1 MERAA
6 LEPASKIKWGVER
19 RLEFIEFRLFWEGG
33 VRRSDIMTTFGVSEP
48 QASKDLTLYQD
59 RAPGNAVYDKT
70 SKRYVAGP
78 QFSSVFLTEGPSEY
92 LVRLRSFGEGLMEPA
107 ETWLGSPPEIDIV
120 LNPARDVDAGCLQS
134 VLKAVREKRS
144 LDVRYQSM
152 SMPDPGWRRITP
164 HAFGFDGF
172 RWHVR
177 AYCHQSDRFRDFLI
191 PRITGAR
198 DFDKPGLD
206 GDRDN
211 MWNDRFVVLIGP
223 HPGLSQ
229 NQRTGVEKDYGMVAG
244 RKALEIRHA
253 MLFYALKR
261 LGLLDNPETKP
272 ARTQHI
278 IAINAAETAEAMRK
292 ADWSL

>member
-1 MERAA
+1 MENCT
-6 LEPASKIKWGVER
+6 LTPASKIKWGVER

-33 VRRSDIMTTFGVSEP
+33 VRRSDIMTTFDVSEP
-48 QASKDLTLYQD
+48 QASKDLTLYQE

-78 QFSSVFLTEGPSEY
+78 HFSSVFLTEGPSEY

-144 LDVRYQSM
+144 LEVRYQSM
-152 SMPDPGWRRITP
+152 STPDPGWRRITP

-177 AYCHQSDRFRDFLI
+177 AYCHKSDRFKDFLI
-191 PRITGAR
+191 PRITGVR
-198 DFDKPGLD
+198 DFDEPGLG
-206 GDRDN
+206 GDSDT
-211 MWNDRFVVLIGP
+211 MWNDRFVVIIGS

-229 NQRTGVEKDYGMVAG
+229 NQRAGVEKDYGMDG
-244 RKALEIRHA
+244 GTKPLEIRYA
-253 MLFYALKR
+253 MLFYVLRR
-261 LGLLDNPETKP
+261 LGLLDNPESKP
-272 ARTQHI
+272 ARSQHI
-278 IAINAAETAEAMRK
+278 ITINADETAEAMRK
-292 ADWSL
+292 ADWAL